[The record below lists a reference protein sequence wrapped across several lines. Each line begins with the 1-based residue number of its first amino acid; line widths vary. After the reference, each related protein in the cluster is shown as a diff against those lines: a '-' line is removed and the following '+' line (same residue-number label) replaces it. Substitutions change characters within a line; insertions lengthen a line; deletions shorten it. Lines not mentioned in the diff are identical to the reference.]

1 MSDGQDIPGEFNDES
16 RDPQTPDDGLQSSS
30 LTPALPPRTHWKPS
44 SRTVDETLAQGLS
57 NEDLWMLLRRFD
69 KVGAVVPLPGCKADA

>member
-1 MSDGQDIPGEFNDES
+1 MPGEFNDEEH
-16 RDPQTPDDGLQSSS
+16 DIAQAPEEIGPLQTLSPRR
-30 LTPALPPRTHWKPS
+30 PAGTQWKTS

-69 KVGAVVPLPGCKADA
+69 KVRLVYCPGISRTIADM